1 MNYQE
6 HSVPKIAEMHEYA
19 ETNNSVRLH
28 ATESFRLHAADIIRN
43 GNLMD
48 PETVVSQLV
57 VQMDAD
63 MQESQADGLRDLDY
77 KILKKLSSRSTA
89 LGRSRS
95 AKTNRGQRAASSAIP
110 VQPHGNEQK
119 QRQAN
124 RRLAPNRPRN
134 AEPHIVPP
142 SSPSFAPY
150 PALQVPLQ
158 PQGYLGQGVHTSQA
172 PSMTN
177 PQAWSAYTT
186 QATAAIASPAQIQ
199 HSTQLEYMTTLLPD
213 AVHGGSARHIFPT
226 SAQQGQS
233 PGPPIPGTYPV
244 TRPASTNVYATHRAA
259 VDFPSATPGPSQTRQ
274 QGGTAA
280 YGPHSAGYYH
290 AAQDG
295 FNGWADN
302 VQNRE

>member
-1 MNYQE
+1 
-6 HSVPKIAEMHEYA
+6 
-19 ETNNSVRLH
+19 
-28 ATESFRLHAADIIRN
+28 
-43 GNLMD
+43 
-48 PETVVSQLV
+48 
-57 VQMDAD
+57 

-89 LGRSRS
+89 PGRSRS
-95 AKTNRGQRAASSAIP
+95 TKTSRGQRAASSAIP

-124 RRLAPNRPRN
+124 RRLAPNWPRN
-134 AEPHIVPP
+134 AKSHIVPP
-142 SSPSFAPY
+142 PSPSFASY
-150 PALQVPLQ
+150 PALPVPLQ
-158 PQGYLGQGVHTSQA
+158 PQGYLGQEAAHTSQA

-213 AVHGGSARHIFPT
+213 AGRDGSARHIFHA

-233 PGPPIPGTYPV
+233 SPPIPGTYPV
-244 TRPASTNVYATHRAA
+244 THPASTTNVYATHRATP
-259 VDFPSATPGPSQTRQ
+259 DFPSTTRAPGPSQTRQ

-302 VQNRE
+302 AQNRE